1 MQQAYYKPA
10 TPYHI
15 FSIGAGGIVKDAHLP
30 AYQLAGYAVK
40 GIYDIDNRKAQAL
53 AKSFDIQD
61 VYESLDAIIATAN
74 KNTIFDIALPASAI
88 IEVLQKIPTGA
99 AVLLQKP
106 MGSTLAEAKEIVA
119 LVESK
124 KFIAAVNFQL
134 RYAPCIIAAKNIMD
148 TQNFGTITDI
158 EVAVNV
164 HTPWSLWTFLQ
175 SAPRLEIL
183 YHSIHYIDLIRN
195 VLGNPLS
202 VYAKTIKHPAQPA
215 LASVK
220 SNIIMDYGNAVG
232 VSIKTNHCHDYGN
245 THQDAFIKI
254 EGTNGAI
261 KINLGLLKNYPVGEA
276 DRFEY
281 IIKELGTQASWK
293 QMDIEGSWFP
303 HAFIGSMA
311 EIMKTLDGVIITPD
325 NNVQDVLATMACVEA
340 AYQSS
345 AQGGVSIQDLL

>member
-30 AYQLAGYAVK
+30 AYQLAGYFVK
-40 GIYDIDNRKAQAL
+40 GIYDIDNSKAQLL
-53 AKSFDIQD
+53 AKSFDIPA
-61 VYESLDAIIATAN
+61 VYESIDGIIAAAN
-74 KNTIFDIALPASAI
+74 ENTIFDIALPASAI
-88 IEVLQKIPTGA
+88 IEVLQKLPTGA

-119 LVESK
+119 LVDSK

-134 RYAPCIIAAKNIMD
+134 RYAPFMLAAKKIMD
-148 TQNFGTITDI
+148 TQNFGAITDI

-175 SAPRLEIL
+175 TAPRLEIL

-195 VLGNPLS
+195 LLGNPVS
-202 VYAKTIKHPAQPA
+202 VYAKTIKHPALPA

-220 SNIIMDYGNAVG
+220 SNIIMDYGDSVG
-232 VSIKTNHCHDYGN
+232 VSIKTNHCHDYAD

-261 KINLGLLKNYPVGEA
+261 KINLGLLKNYPIGAA

-281 IIKELGTQASWK
+281 VIKELGINASWK
-293 QMDIEGSWFP
+293 QVDIEGSWFP

-311 EIMKTLDGVIITPD
+311 EIMKTLDGAIEAPD
-325 NNVQDVLATMACVEA
+325 NNVHDVFATMACVEA

-345 AQGGVSIQDLL
+345 ALGGVSIQDLL

>member
-1 MQQAYYKPA
+1 MEQVFFKPA
-10 TPYHI
+10 TPFHI
-15 FSIGAGGIVKDAHLP
+15 FSIGAGGIVTGAHLP

-53 AKSFDIQD
+53 AKSFEIQD
-61 VYESLDAIIATAN
+61 VYESLDAIIAAAN

-88 IEVLQKIPTGA
+88 IEVLQKLPTGA

-124 KFIAAVNFQL
+124 KLIAAVNFQL
-134 RYAPCIIAAKNIMD
+134 RYAPCMIAAKNIMD
-148 TQNFGTITDI
+148 TQNFGTITAI
-158 EVAVNV
+158 EVAVNIY
-164 HTPWSLWTFLQ
+164 TPWSLWTFLQ
-175 SAPRLEIL
+175 TAPRLEIL

-195 VLGNPLS
+195 LLGNPAS

-220 SNIIMDYGNAVG
+220 SNIIMDYGDMVG
-232 VSIKTNHCHDYGN
+232 ASIKTNHCHDYGN

-281 IIKELGTQASWK
+281 TIKELGTQASWK

-311 EIMKTLDGVIITPD
+311 EIMKTLDGVIKTPD
-325 NNVQDVLATMACVEA
+325 NNVQDVVSTMACVEA

>member
-10 TPYHI
+10 TPYNI

-30 AYQLAGYAVK
+30 AYQIAGYFVK
-40 GIYDIDNRKAQAL
+40 GIYDIDHSKAQLL
-53 AKSFDIQD
+53 AKSFNIPA
-61 VYESLDAIIATAN
+61 VFESLDGIIAAAN
-74 KNTIFDIALPASAI
+74 ENAIFDIALPASAI
-88 IEVLQKIPTGA
+88 IEVLQKLPIGA

-106 MGSTLAEAKEIVA
+106 MGSSLAEAKEIVA

-134 RYAPCIIAAKNIMD
+134 RYAPFMLAAKKIMD
-148 TQNFGTITDI
+148 AHHFGPISDI
-158 EVAVNV
+158 EIAVNV

-175 SAPRLEIL
+175 TAPRLEIL

-195 VLGNPLS
+195 LLGNPAS
-202 VYAKTIKHPAQPA
+202 VYAKTVKHPTQIA

-220 SNIIMDYGNAVG
+220 STIIMDYGDTVA
-232 VSIKTNHCHDYGN
+232 VSIKTNHCHDYAD

-261 KINLGLLKNYPVGEA
+261 KINLGLLKNYPIGAA

-281 IIKELGTQASWK
+281 IIKELGTNASWK
-293 QMDIEGSWFP
+293 KFDVEGSWFP

-311 EIMKTLDGVIITPD
+311 EIMKTLDGVIASPD
-325 NNVQDVLATMACVEA
+325 NNVHDVLATMACVEA

-345 AQGGVSIQDLL
+345 ALGGVSIQDLL